1 MIQRKLMLL
10 GEIGVGKTSTVR
22 RLVFDKFET
31 NYKATVGT
39 DIYTVDV
46 EAVAGG
52 DPFRFI
58 VWDTDGNFGE
68 SIFRSVYVRQA
79 HAALVVGDLTRM
91 KSLEAMV
98 GLAEGFADAMPGR
111 FFTCVLNKADML
123 ESDQPRELPKR
134 LATLGLPTIETSA
147 KTGHNVKATFAEA
160 AATIVRRGL

>member
-10 GEIGVGKTSTVR
+10 GEIGVGKTSTIR

-46 EAVAGG
+46 EPQPGV
-52 DPFRFI
+52 DSVRFI
-58 VWDTDGNFGE
+58 VWDTDGNFGA

-79 HAALVVGDLTRM
+79 HAAFIIGDLTRM
-91 KSLEAMV
+91 QTLENMV
-98 GLAEGFADAMPGR
+98 ALAEGFAEAMPGR
-111 FFTCVLNKADML
+111 YVACLLNKSDLL
-123 ESDQPRELPKR
+123 EPDQPRELPKR
-134 LATLGLPTIETSA
+134 LETLAFPTIETSA
-147 KTGHNVKATFAEA
+147 KTGQNVKETFSEA